1 MTGEL
6 KVAGED
12 LGGHERLG
20 PLEDEIGYRFVDRE
34 LLHRATIHR
43 SFAHESEEDLADNE
57 VLEFLGDAVLGLVVS
72 ELLYQRNPELSEGE
86 MSKLKAFLV
95 SSESLARRAEAID
108 LGAYLVLGK
117 GEEKTEGRLKDSLLA
132 NSFEAVIAAI
142 YLDGGLQEA
151 TKFVDFAVYQRLA
164 EASEDN
170 THFSDFK
177 SLLQERLQSE
187 GHSLPVYKVVEE
199 SGPDHA
205 KMFSVEVQL
214 DGQAI
219 AVGSGK
225 TKKSAEQMAA
235 ELALQMLAPAG
246 HGPRVSGAFDPTATE

>member
-1 MTGEL
+1 MTGEV
-6 KVAGED
+6 KVTGQALEE
-12 LGGHERLG
+12 HERLG
-20 PLEDEIGYRFVDRE
+20 SLEDEIGYRFVDRE

-43 SFAHESEEDLADNE
+43 SFASESEEDIADNE

-86 MSKLKAFLV
+86 MSKLRAFLV
-95 SSESLARRAEAID
+95 CSRSLARSAEGID

-117 GEEKTEGRLKDSLLA
+117 GEEKTAGRLKDSLLA

-142 YLDGGLQEA
+142 HLDGGLQEA
-151 TKFVDFAVYQRLA
+151 TKFVDCTVYRRLTDA
-164 EASEDN
+164 IEDEGRLTDAIEDEDN
-170 THFSDFK
+170 VLFTDFK
-177 SLLQERLQSE
+177 SLLQERQQSE
-187 GHSLPVYKVVEE
+187 GHSLPVYTVVEE
-199 SGPDHA
+199 RGPDHA
-205 KMFSVEVQL
+205 KTFSVEVEL

-235 ELALQMLAPAG
+235 ELALQMLFPA
-246 HGPRVSGAFDPTATE
+246 

>member
-1 MTGEL
+1 MTGE
-6 KVAGED
+6 VDVGGEAHE
-12 LGGHERLG
+12 GYERLES
-20 PLEDEIGYRFVDRE
+20 LESKIGYRFGDRE
-34 LLHRATIHR
+34 LLNRATIHR
-43 SFAHESEEDLADNE
+43 SFAHESEEDVADNE

-72 ELLYQRNPELSEGE
+72 ELLYSRNPELSEGE

-95 SSESLARRAEAID
+95 SSESLARKAEEID

-117 GEEKTEGRLKDSLLA
+117 GEEKTAGRLKDSLLA

-151 TKFVDFAVYQRLA
+151 TKFVDCTVYRCLSDA
-164 EASEDN
+164 TEDDAR
-170 THFSDFK
+170 FSDFK

-187 GHSLPVYKVVEE
+187 GHSLPVYTVVEE
-199 SGPDHA
+199 RGPDHA
-205 KMFSVEVQL
+205 KTFCVEVEL

-219 AVGSGK
+219 AVGNGK

-235 ELALQMLAPAG
+235 ELALQALTP
-246 HGPRVSGAFDPTATE
+246 V